1 MGIGLDASEFGQT
14 PMDPDQLSGLKIPM
28 LHTHAQI
35 NAYEQANINEAL
47 RWLMRK
53 RTLPTLLTTEFIC
66 LLHRHM
72 FGHVWKWAG
81 NFRKVETNIGVPWY
95 TIPTELNVLLA
106 DVQYWI
112 NNQTFPPV
120 ETAIRFKFR
129 LVSIHCFPNGN
140 GRHARLMADLMMQY
154 QFGLPRF
161 SWGAHTTGDV
171 RNLYLKAIQ
180 QAAGG
185 NFAPLID
192 FAQH

>member
-14 PMDPDQLSGLKIPM
+14 PIDPDQLYGLKIPM

-66 LLHRHM
+66 LLHRRM

-81 NFRKVETNIGVPWY
+81 TFRKVETNIGVPWY

-112 NNQTFPPV
+112 LHQTFSPV
-120 ETAIRFKFR
+120 EIAIRFKFR

-140 GRHARLMADLMMQY
+140 GRHARLMADLLMQY
-154 QFGLPRF
+154 RFGLQRF
-161 SWGAHTTGDV
+161 SWGAHTNGDV
-171 RNLYLKAIQ
+171 RKLYLLAIQ
-180 QAAGG
+180 QAAEG
-185 NFAPLID
+185 NFVPLID